1 MPGQRPKVVIIG
13 AGFGGLDAAKTLR
26 RTPADVVVVDR
37 QNHHCFQ
44 PLLYQVATAALSPAD
59 VAWPIR
65 HILRA
70 QANATVLMEE
80 VHGVDP
86 SQKLL
91 HTNFGDVTY
100 DYLVIAT
107 GAMHSYFGHD
117 EWADYAPGLKRIEDA
132 TRIRRSILIA
142 FEQAELTTDAAAQR
156 RLLTF
161 VIVGGGATGVEMA
174 GAIAEIARQTLAADF
189 RHIDPRTARIV
200 LIEAGPRLLPAFP
213 TEQSD
218 YVRTALERAGVEVKT
233 DTRVTKCDAQG
244 VDFEVGRID
253 AGTTIW
259 AAGVVAS
266 PAARWLD
273 AEADRAGRVKVG
285 PDLSVPGHPD
295 IFVIGDTAAVADA
308 SGRPVPGIAPA
319 AKQMG
324 HYVARVIAAR
334 IAGRPSAR
342 AISLHARR
350 RTGDHRPPRGGGE
363 IRPLALAGFIGWL
376 FWSVVHIY
384 FLIGLRNRFIVAF
397 TWLWS
402 YLTFQRGARLITRPG
417 ADAEKIT
424 RRLPVLGA
432 FAGAIRVKRFLNQR
446 RCPLVAH
453 GGHRYATNKLGRH
466 FYQLCR
472 SSCYRLQVIQCFKS
486 SPTIRAARIVTSLER
501 PALLHPT
508 GQS

>member
-1 MPGQRPKVVIIG
+1 MPGQRPKVVIVG

-26 RTPADVVVVDR
+26 RAPVDVVVIDR
-37 QNHHCFQ
+37 QNYHCFQ

-80 VHGVDP
+80 VQGVDP
-86 SQKLL
+86 AQKLL
-91 HTNFGDVTY
+91 HTNYGFVAY

-107 GAMHSYFGHD
+107 GAKHSYFGHD

-142 FEQAELTTDAAAQR
+142 FEQAELTTDATERR

-174 GAIAEIARQTLAADF
+174 GAIAEIARQTLAVDF
-189 RHIDPRTARIV
+189 RRIDPRTARIA

-213 TEQSD
+213 ADQSD
-218 YVRTALERAGVEVKT
+218 YVRAALESAGVEVKI

-244 VDFEVGRID
+244 VDLEVGRID
-253 AGTTIW
+253 AGTIIW

-266 PAARWLD
+266 PVARWLD

-285 PDLSVPGHPD
+285 PDLSVPGHPAV
-295 IFVIGDTAAVADA
+295 FVIGDAAAVGDA
-308 SGRPVPGIAPA
+308 SGRPVPGMASA

-324 HYVARVIAAR
+324 KYVAKVIAAR
-334 IAGRPSAR
+334 IAGRPSDSPFRYVHVGELATIGRR
-342 AISLHARR
+342 AAVVEFGRLHLR
-350 RTGDHRPPRGGGE
+350 
-363 IRPLALAGFIGWL
+363 GFIGWL

-402 YLTFQRGARLITRPG
+402 YLTFQRGARLITDPW
-417 ADAEKIT
+417 
-424 RRLPVLGA
+424 
-432 FAGAIRVKRFLNQR
+432 AGA
-446 RCPLVAH
+446 
-453 GGHRYATNKLGRH
+453 
-466 FYQLCR
+466 
-472 SSCYRLQVIQCFKS
+472 
-486 SPTIRAARIVTSLER
+486 
-501 PALLHPT
+501 
-508 GQS
+508 